1 MADGPNL
8 GADTSDIQA
17 HISIIQGVIQRMA
30 ENSRYCKL
38 WCVTLVSAVLFFVA
52 RSGSPEYTLITL
64 IPLLLFLILDAY
76 YLALEQGFRGAY
88 EVFIRKLHVC
98 ELTFSDLYV
107 VEPNGSIPKLFFPC
121 LLSFSIYVFYGP
133 LTLTI
138 LLVWWLVIR

>member
-1 MADGPNL
+1 MTTYDHESSSVQSHL
-8 GADTSDIQA
+8 RMLQD
-17 HISIIQGVIQRMA
+17 VIQRMA
-30 ENSRYCKL
+30 ENGRSCKL

-64 IPLLLFLILDAY
+64 IPLLLFLILDTY
-76 YLALEQGFRGAY
+76 YLAPERGFRGAY
-88 EVFIRKLHVC
+88 GVFIRKLHAR

-107 VEPNGSIPKLFFPC
+107 VVPNGSIPKLFFRC

-133 LTLTI
+133 LALTI